1 MPYLNGSYVPF
12 DIPGVT
18 TSTPSVPL
26 AQAATTVV
34 DEQTKIAGMRADAAA
49 NPAKSQPAVKY
60 EVKRGDTVSEIAAAN
75 GMTTKELLA
84 INPQL
89 TSNPKYDGGRTIFA
103 GTKIITS
110 PAVKVAKTTTTTTT
124 PTTTTPTTTT
134 PTTTT
139 PTTTTPTTTE
149 PTTTDPTTTDPSTT
163 DANKNPARGTLL
175 KTRQQD
181 DGKNILTI
189 GIYADGN
196 GGTYE
201 ALISSVPKTQ
211 DDASDD
217 GTDSSVDNA
226 ALTSVLEQIA
236 ALTQQMADMQ
246 SAAAAEAAKPKVVG
260 VRTVRKT
267 GGVVETVQV
276 MSDGTDGKVVDTY
289 KDFGAKDSVMK
300 MFENTGLGATF
311 IKSLTDAIDKVYDEN
326 IMPTDEQILNS
337 IYSSDAYKT
346 RFAANE
352 TIKKRMAEGKG
363 MPGDRLLSPREY
375 IAAEAG
381 YREILQNANLP
392 VGFYDTQDDFT
403 QLISNAI
410 SVGELTERV
419 NIAQNALNNAD
430 ANIVNALKTYYGMT
444 TGDLTAYLLDKDK
457 AFNVINS
464 RYQYSTEEAKK
475 MYGAAEI
482 GGAASRAGMGATK
495 GFAEEIYT
503 AGKGSM
509 AEQTFQTAARQQGDY
524 RRLLGLYGETAGQED
539 LARESLG
546 LAGGAEVGIKTKKL
560 ASKER
565 AKFATR
571 SALDKTSLGRAT
583 KEDV

>member
-26 AQAATTVV
+26 AQATTTVV
-34 DEQTKIAGMRADAAA
+34 DEQTKMAAMRADAAA
-49 NPAKSQPAVKY
+49 NPAKAQPAVKY

-75 GMTTKELLA
+75 NMTTKELLA

-110 PAVKVAKTTTTTTT
+110 PAVKAPKPTPTA
-124 PTTTTPTTTT
+124 PTTTA
-134 PTTTT
+134 
-139 PTTTTPTTTE
+139 PTTTE
-149 PTTTDPTTTDPSTT
+149 PTTTEPTTTEPTT
-163 DANKNPARGTLL
+163 TEPT
-175 KTRQQD
+175 TTTVVTTTPTITEPTVT
-181 DGKNILTI
+181 NI
-189 GIYADGN
+189 
-196 GGTYE
+196 
-201 ALISSVPKTQ
+201 
-211 DDASDD
+211 
-217 GTDSSVDNA
+217 DNA
-226 ALTSVLEQIA
+226 ALNSVLDQIA

-311 IKSLTDAIDKVYDEN
+311 IKSLTDSIDKVYDEN

-403 QLISNAI
+403 TLISNSI
-410 SVGELTERV
+410 STAELTERV

-430 ANIVNALKTYYGMT
+430 SNIVNALKTYYGMS

-464 RYQYSTEEAKK
+464 RYQVTTEEAKK

-482 GGAASRAGMGATK
+482 GGAAGRAGMDATK
-495 GFAEEIYT
+495 GFAEEIYA

-509 AEQTFQTAARQQGDY
+509 AEQAFQGAARQQTDY
-524 RRLLGLYGETAGQED
+524 SRLLGLYGETAGQED
-539 LARESLG
+539 LARENLG
-546 LAGGAEVGIKTKKL
+546 LAGGAEVGIKTRKL

-571 SALDKTSLGRAT
+571 SAIDKTTLGRAT
-583 KEDV
+583 AADV

>member
-12 DIPGVT
+12 TIPGVT
-18 TSTPSVPL
+18 TDTPTPPVTVT
-26 AQAATTVV
+26 QAVTQYTV
-34 DEQTKIAGMRADAAA
+34 DEQTKAAA
-49 NPAKSQPAVKY
+49 MREAAATPFGQAGSAAKPAVKH
-60 EVKRGDTVSEIAAAN
+60 EVKRGETVSQIAAAN
-75 GMTTKELLA
+75 NMTTKELLA

-89 TSNPKYDGGRTIFA
+89 TSNPKYNGGSTIFA
-103 GTKIITS
+103 GTKIILE
-110 PAVKVAKTTTTTTT
+110 PAVKATKAPATSKTDSAASVDT
-124 PTTTTPTTTT
+124 PGADKPI
-134 PTTTT
+134 
-139 PTTTTPTTTE
+139 E
-149 PTTTDPTTTDPSTT
+149 
-163 DANKNPARGTLL
+163 G
-175 KTRQQD
+175 
-181 DGKNILTI
+181 DGKITGDQGTMTEGQGDLDTSGLDTGGDTGGNTGGGDTGGGDTGSGNTNI
-189 GIYADGN
+189 
-196 GGTYE
+196 
-201 ALISSVPKTQ
+201 
-211 DDASDD
+211 
-217 GTDSSVDNA
+217 DNA
-226 ALTSVLEQIA
+226 ALNSVLDQVTK
-236 ALTQQMADMQ
+236 LTQQLADLQ
-246 SAAAAEAAKPKVVG
+246 AAQAAEAAKPKVVG

-311 IKSLTDAIDKVYDEN
+311 IKSLTDAIDKVYEEN

-403 QLISNAI
+403 KLIENSI

-430 ANIVNALKTYYGMT
+430 KNIVDALKNYYGMS

-457 AFNVINS
+457 AFNAINS
-464 RYQYSTEEAKK
+464 RYQYTTEEAKK

-482 GGAASRAGMGATK
+482 GGAAGRAGMGASK
-495 GFAEEIYT
+495 GFAEEIYA
-503 AGKGSM
+503 AGKGAQ
-509 AEQTFQTAARQQGDY
+509 AEEAFQGAARQQADY
-524 RRLLGLYGETAGQED
+524 QRLLGLYGEKAGQED
-539 LARESLG
+539 LARQSLA
-546 LAGGAEVGIKTKKL
+546 LAGGTDVALKTKKL

-565 AKFATR
+565 AKFSTR
-571 SALDKTSLGRAT
+571 SAIDKSSLGRAT
-583 KEDV
+583 AEDV

>member
-12 DIPGVT
+12 EIPGIT
-18 TSTPSVPL
+18 TSTPSPKVDL
-26 AQAATTVV
+26 NTAVTNFTV
-34 DEQTKIAGMRADAAA
+34 DEQTKAAGARASQAAFAAA
-49 NPAKSQPAVKY
+49 NKAAPKPAVTY
-60 EVKRGDTVSEIAAAN
+60 RVKPGDTVSEIAAAN
-75 GMTTKELLA
+75 GMTTKELLK

-89 TSNPKYDGGRTIFA
+89 TSNPKYDGGNTIFSN
-103 GTKIITS
+103 TKILIE
-110 PAVKVAKTTTTTTT
+110 PAVKGTKPTTTTPATTT
-124 PTTTTPTTTT
+124 PATTTPTTTTPTTTEPTTTEPTTTEPTTTTPTTTT

-149 PTTTDPTTTDPSTT
+149 PV
-163 DANKNPARGTLL
+163 N
-175 KTRQQD
+175 
-181 DGKNILTI
+181 
-189 GIYADGN
+189 
-196 GGTYE
+196 
-201 ALISSVPKTQ
+201 
-211 DDASDD
+211 
-217 GTDSSVDNA
+217 VDNA
-226 ALTSVLEQIA
+226 ALNSVLDQITK
-236 ALTQQMADMQ
+236 LTQQIADLQ
-246 SAAAAEAAKPKVVG
+246 SAAATEAAKPKVVG

-276 MSDGTDGKVVDTY
+276 MSDGTDGKVVDSY

-311 IKSLTDAIDKVYDEN
+311 MKSLTDAIDKVYEEN

-363 MPGDRLLSPREY
+363 LPGDRLLTPREY

-381 YREILQNANLP
+381 YKEILQNANLP

-403 QLISNAI
+403 KLIENSI
-410 SVGELTERV
+410 STAELTDRV

-430 ANIVNALKTYYGMT
+430 SNIVNALKSYYGMS

-464 RYQYSTEEAKK
+464 RYQYTTEEAKK

-482 GGAASRAGMGATK
+482 GGAAGRAGMGASK

-509 AEQTFQTAARQQGDY
+509 AEEAFQGAARQQADY
-524 RRLLGLYGETAGQED
+524 KRLLGLYGETAGEED
-539 LARESLG
+539 LARQSLA
-546 LAGGAEVGIKTKKL
+546 LAGGTDVALKTKKL

-571 SALDKTSLGRAT
+571 SAIDKTTLGRAT
-583 KEDV
+583 AADV

>member
-12 DIPGVT
+12 EIPGVT
-18 TSTPSVPL
+18 TSTPSPAVTV

-34 DEQTKIAGMRADAAA
+34 DEQTKIAQMRADAAA
-49 NPAKSQPAVKY
+49 NPTKAQPAVKY
-60 EVKRGDTVSEIAAAN
+60 EVKRGDTVSAIAAAN
-75 GMTTKELLA
+75 NMTTKELLA

-110 PAVKVAKTTTTTTT
+110 PAVKAPKTTTPATTTPTTTT
-124 PTTTTPTTTT
+124 PTTTTPTTTEPTTTEPTTTTPTTTT

-149 PTTTDPTTTDPSTT
+149 PAVT
-163 DANKNPARGTLL
+163 
-175 KTRQQD
+175 
-181 DGKNILTI
+181 NI
-189 GIYADGN
+189 
-196 GGTYE
+196 
-201 ALISSVPKTQ
+201 
-211 DDASDD
+211 
-217 GTDSSVDNA
+217 DNA
-226 ALTSVLEQIA
+226 ALNAVLDQIA

-289 KDFGAKDSVMK
+289 KDFGAKDAVMK
-300 MFENTGLGATF
+300 MFENTGLGADF
-311 IKSLTDAIDKVYDEN
+311 IKSLTDSIDKVYDEN

-381 YREILQNANLP
+381 YREILQNAGLP

-403 QLISNAI
+403 KLIGNAI

-464 RYQYSTEEAKK
+464 RYQYTTEEAKK

-482 GGAASRAGMGATK
+482 GGAASRAGMGASK
-495 GFAEEIYT
+495 AFAEEIFT
-503 AGKGSM
+503 AGKGAM
-509 AEQTFQTAARQQGDY
+509 AEQTFQTAARQQADY
-524 RRLLGLYGETAGQED
+524 SRLLGLYGETAGQED

-546 LAGGAEVGIKTKKL
+546 LAGGAEVGIKTRKL

-571 SALDKTSLGRAT
+571 SAIDKTSLGRAT
-583 KEDV
+583 ADDV

>member
-34 DEQTKIAGMRADAAA
+34 DEQTKMAAMRADAAA
-49 NPAKSQPAVKY
+49 NPAKAQPAVKHT
-60 EVKRGDTVSEIAAAN
+60 VKRGDTVSEIAAAN
-75 GMTTKELLA
+75 NMTTKELLA

-110 PAVKVAKTTTTTTT
+110 PAVPAPK
-124 PTTTTPTTTT
+124 PTTTAPTTTA
-134 PTTTT
+134 PTTTA
-139 PTTTTPTTTE
+139 PTTTE
-149 PTTTDPTTTDPSTT
+149 PTTTEPTTTEPTT
-163 DANKNPARGTLL
+163 TEPTTTTVVTATPTI
-175 KTRQQD
+175 TEPTVT
-181 DGKNILTI
+181 NI
-189 GIYADGN
+189 
-196 GGTYE
+196 
-201 ALISSVPKTQ
+201 
-211 DDASDD
+211 
-217 GTDSSVDNA
+217 DNA
-226 ALTSVLEQIA
+226 ALNSVLDQIA

-267 GGVVETVQV
+267 GGVVQTVQV

-311 IKSLTDAIDKVYDEN
+311 IKSLTDSIDKVYDEN

-381 YREILQNANLP
+381 YREILQNAGLP

-403 QLISNAI
+403 KLIGNAI
-410 SVGELTERV
+410 SIGELTERV

-430 ANIVNALKTYYGMT
+430 ANIVNALKEYYGMT

-464 RYQYSTEEAKK
+464 RYQYTTEEAKK

-482 GGAASRAGMGATK
+482 GGAAGRAGMGATK
-495 GFAEEIYT
+495 GFAEEIYA

-509 AEQTFQTAARQQGDY
+509 AEQTFQTAARQQSDY
-524 RRLLGLYGETAGQED
+524 SRLLGLYGETAGQED

-546 LAGGAEVGIKTKKL
+546 LAGGAEVGIKTRKL

-571 SALDKTSLGRAT
+571 SAIDKTTLGRAT
-583 KEDV
+583 AADV

>member
-12 DIPGVT
+12 EIPGVT

-26 AQAATTVV
+26 AQAVQTFTV
-34 DEQTKIAGMRADAAA
+34 DEQTKAAA
-49 NPAKSQPAVKY
+49 MREAAAVAAATPTAAKPAVTY
-60 EVKRGDTVSEIAAAN
+60 RVKPGDTVSEIAAAN
-75 GMTTKELLA
+75 GMTTKELLK

-89 TSNPKYDGGRTIFA
+89 TSNPKYNGGSTIFSN
-103 GTKIITS
+103 TKIILE
-110 PAVKVAKTTTTTTT
+110 PAVK
-124 PTTTTPTTTT
+124 
-134 PTTTT
+134 
-139 PTTTTPTTTE
+139 
-149 PTTTDPTTTDPSTT
+149 
-163 DANKNPARGTLL
+163 
-175 KTRQQD
+175 
-181 DGKNILTI
+181 
-189 GIYADGN
+189 
-196 GGTYE
+196 
-201 ALISSVPKTQ
+201 
-211 DDASDD
+211 ASKATAPVK
-217 GTDSSVDNA
+217 TDSSATADKPVEDKPVEDKPVDDKPVDDKPVDDKPVDDKPVDDKPVDDKPIDTSIDNA
-226 ALTSVLEQIA
+226 ALNSVLDQIS
-236 ALTQQMADMQ
+236 ALTKQMADMQ
-246 SAAAAEAAKPKVVG
+246 AAAAAEAAKPKVVG

-276 MSDGTDGKVVDTY
+276 MSDGTDGKVIDTY

-300 MFENTGLGATF
+300 MFENTGLGTDF

-337 IYSSDAYKT
+337 IYSSDAYKA

-403 QLISNAI
+403 KLIANAI

-482 GGAASRAGMGATK
+482 GGAAGRAGMSATR
-495 GFAEEIYT
+495 GFAEEIFT

-509 AEQTFQTAARQQGDY
+509 AEQTFQTAARQQADY
-524 RRLLGLYGETAGQED
+524 KRLLGLSGETAGQED

-546 LAGGAEVGIKTKKL
+546 LAGGAEVGIKTRKL

-571 SALDKTSLGRAT
+571 SAIDKTSLGRAT
-583 KEDV
+583 AADV

>member
-12 DIPGVT
+12 EIPGVT

-26 AQAATTVV
+26 AQAATTFT
-34 DEQTKIAGMRADAAA
+34 DEQQKFRNAQANAASAAAA
-49 NPAKSQPAVKY
+49 NSTKAQPAVKY

-75 GMTTKELLA
+75 NMTTKELLA

-110 PAVKVAKTTTTTTT
+110 PAVKAPKPAAAAT
-124 PTTTTPTTTT
+124 PTPTPSDKPVDEKPVDEK
-134 PTTTT
+134 PTDEK
-139 PTTTTPTTTE
+139 PVDDKPVDDKPVDDKPVDDKPVNE
-149 PTTTDPTTTDPSTT
+149 PTVT
-163 DANKNPARGTLL
+163 
-175 KTRQQD
+175 
-181 DGKNILTI
+181 NI
-189 GIYADGN
+189 
-196 GGTYE
+196 
-201 ALISSVPKTQ
+201 
-211 DDASDD
+211 
-217 GTDSSVDNA
+217 DNA
-226 ALTSVLEQIA
+226 ALNSVLDQIA
-236 ALTQQMADMQ
+236 ALTRQMADMQ

-276 MSDGTDGKVVDTY
+276 MSDGTDGKVIDTY

-403 QLISNAI
+403 KLIENSI
-410 SVGELTERV
+410 SSAELTERV

-430 ANIVNALKTYYGMT
+430 ANIVNALKEYYGMT

-464 RYQYSTEEAKK
+464 RYQYTTEEAKK

-482 GGAASRAGMGATK
+482 GGAAGRAGMGATK
-495 GFAEEIYT
+495 GFAEEIFT
-503 AGKGSM
+503 AGKGAM
-509 AEQTFQTAARQQGDY
+509 AEQAFQSAARQQTDY
-524 RRLLGLYGETAGQED
+524 SRLLGLYGETAGQED
-539 LARESLG
+539 LARENLG
-546 LAGGAEVGIKTKKL
+546 LAGGAEVGIKTRKL

-571 SALDKTSLGRAT
+571 SAIDKTSLGRAT
-583 KEDV
+583 ADDV

>member
-34 DEQTKIAGMRADAAA
+34 DEQTKIAAMRADAAA
-49 NPAKSQPAVKY
+49 NPAKAQPAVKY

-75 GMTTKELLA
+75 NMTTKELLA

-110 PAVKVAKTTTTTTT
+110 PAVKAPKTTTTAPTTT
-124 PTTTTPTTTT
+124 APTTTTPTTTTPTTTEPTTTEPTTTTPTTTT

-149 PTTTDPTTTDPSTT
+149 PAPT
-163 DANKNPARGTLL
+163 
-175 KTRQQD
+175 
-181 DGKNILTI
+181 NI
-189 GIYADGN
+189 
-196 GGTYE
+196 
-201 ALISSVPKTQ
+201 
-211 DDASDD
+211 
-217 GTDSSVDNA
+217 DNA
-226 ALTSVLEQIA
+226 ALNSVLDQIA

-311 IKSLTDAIDKVYDEN
+311 IKSLTDSIDKVYDEN

-464 RYQYSTEEAKK
+464 RYQYTTEEAKK

-482 GGAASRAGMGATK
+482 GGAAGRAGMGATK

-509 AEQTFQTAARQQGDY
+509 AEEAFQTAARQQGDY

-546 LAGGAEVGIKTKKL
+546 LAGGAEVGIKTRKL

>member
-1 MPYLNGSYVPF
+1 MAAYDDWMSSA
-12 DIPGVT
+12 IPL
-18 TSTPSVPL
+18 S
-26 AQAATTVV
+26 QAVNQYTV
-34 DEQTKIAGMRADAAA
+34 DEQTKAAA
-49 NPAKSQPAVKY
+49 MRQASATVSTASQPAVKY
-60 EVKRGDTVSEIAAAN
+60 TVKPGDTVSAIAAKN
-75 GMTTKELLA
+75 NMTTKELLA

-89 TSNPKYDGGRTIFA
+89 TSNPKYQGGSMIWS

-110 PAVKVAKTTTTTTT
+110 PAVKGTTPATTAPATTT
-124 PTTTTPTTTT
+124 PATTAPTTTA
-134 PTTTT
+134 PTTTA
-139 PTTTTPTTTE
+139 PTTTAPTTTAPTTTE
-149 PTTTDPTTTDPSTT
+149 PTTTEPTTTNPTT
-163 DANKNPARGTLL
+163 TNPTTTNPVEPAPT
-175 KTRQQD
+175 TS
-181 DGKNILTI
+181 I
-189 GIYADGN
+189 
-196 GGTYE
+196 
-201 ALISSVPKTQ
+201 
-211 DDASDD
+211 
-217 GTDSSVDNA
+217 DNA
-226 ALTSVLEQIA
+226 ALNSVIDQIS
-236 ALTQQMADMQ
+236 ALTQQIIDLQ

-276 MSDGTDGKVVDTY
+276 MSDGSDGKVIDTY

-300 MFENTGLGATF
+300 MFENTGLGADF
-311 IKSLTDAIDKVYDEN
+311 IKSLTDSIDKVYEEN

-363 MPGDRLLSPREY
+363 MPGDRLLTPREY

-403 QLISNAI
+403 KLIENSI
-410 SVGELTERV
+410 STAELTERV

-430 ANIVNALKTYYGMT
+430 KNIVDALKTYYGMS

-464 RYQYSTEEAKK
+464 RYQVSTEDAKK

-482 GGAASRAGMGATK
+482 GGAAGRAGMGASRA
-495 GFAEEIYT
+495 FAEEIFT
-503 AGKGSM
+503 AGKGAM
-509 AEQTFQTAARQQGDY
+509 AEEAFQGAARQQADY
-524 RRLLGLYGETAGQED
+524 KRLLGLYGETAGEED
-539 LARESLG
+539 LARQSLA
-546 LAGGAEVGIKTKKL
+546 LAGGTDVALKTKKL

-571 SALDKTSLGRAT
+571 SAIDKTTLGRAT
-583 KEDV
+583 AADV

>member
-34 DEQTKIAGMRADAAA
+34 DEQTKIAGMKADAAA
-49 NPAKSQPAVKY
+49 NPAKAQPAVTY
-60 EVKRGDTVSEIAAAN
+60 RVKPGDTVSEIAAAN

-89 TSNPKYDGGRTIFA
+89 TSNPKYDGGRTIFSN
-103 GTKIITS
+103 TKIILE
-110 PAVKVAKTTTTTTT
+110 PAVKAAKPAATA
-124 PTTTTPTTTT
+124 PTTTAPTTTA
-134 PTTTT
+134 PTTTA
-139 PTTTTPTTTE
+139 PTTTE
-149 PTTTDPTTTDPSTT
+149 PTTTEPTTTEPTT
-163 DANKNPARGTLL
+163 TEPT
-175 KTRQQD
+175 TTTVVTTTPTTTVTTTT
-181 DGKNILTI
+181 NI
-189 GIYADGN
+189 
-196 GGTYE
+196 
-201 ALISSVPKTQ
+201 
-211 DDASDD
+211 
-217 GTDSSVDNA
+217 DNA
-226 ALTSVLEQIA
+226 ALNSVLDQIA

-403 QLISNAI
+403 QLIGNAI

-430 ANIVNALKTYYGMT
+430 ANIINALKTYYGMT

-509 AEQTFQTAARQQGDY
+509 AEEAFQTAARQQADY
-524 RRLLGLYGETAGQED
+524 SRLLGLSGETAGQED

-546 LAGGAEVGIKTKKL
+546 LAGGAEVGIKTRKL

>member
-12 DIPGVT
+12 EIPGVT
-18 TSTPSVPL
+18 TSTPSPAVTV

-34 DEQTKIAGMRADAAA
+34 DEQTKIAAMRADAAA
-49 NPAKSQPAVKY
+49 NAAKAQPAVKY
-60 EVKRGDTVSEIAAAN
+60 TAKPGDTVSEIAAAN

-89 TSNPKYDGGRTIFA
+89 TSNPKYNGGNTIFS

-110 PAVKVAKTTTTTTT
+110 PAVKAPKPETFKPAEPTYTDTAPIPGDGKSTGDQGTATVGQGEGATAEDATT
-124 PTTTTPTTTT
+124 PTDT
-134 PTTTT
+134 
-139 PTTTTPTTTE
+139 
-149 PTTTDPTTTDPSTT
+149 
-163 DANKNPARGTLL
+163 GTG
-175 KTRQQD
+175 T
-181 DGKNILTI
+181 
-189 GIYADGN
+189 
-196 GGTYE
+196 GGTG
-201 ALISSVPKTQ
+201 TGGTGTG
-211 DDASDD
+211 AST
-217 GTDSSVDNA
+217 GVDNA
-226 ALTSVLEQIA
+226 AMNAVLEQIS

-289 KDFGAKDSVMK
+289 KDFGAKDAVMK

-311 IKSLTDAIDKVYDEN
+311 IKTLTDSIDKVYNEN
-326 IMPTDEQILNS
+326 VMPTDEQILNS
-337 IYSSDAYKT
+337 IYSSEAYKS

-403 QLISNAI
+403 KLIENSI
-410 SVGELTERV
+410 STAELTERV

-430 ANIVNALKTYYGMT
+430 SNIVNALKTYYGMT

-457 AFNVINS
+457 AFNVLNS
-464 RYQYSTEEAKK
+464 RYQYTTEEAKK

-495 GFAEEIYT
+495 GFAEEIFA

-509 AEQTFQTAARQQGDY
+509 AEQTFQTAARQQADY
-524 RRLLGLYGETAGQED
+524 SRLLGLYGETANQED

-546 LAGGAEVGIKTKKL
+546 LAGGAEVGIKTRKL

-571 SALDKTSLGRAT
+571 SAIDKTSLTRAT
-583 KEDV
+583 ADDV

>member
-1 MPYLNGSYVPF
+1 MAAYDDWMS
-12 DIPGVT
+12 
-18 TSTPSVPL
+18 SVPL
-26 AQAATTVV
+26 NQAVSQYTV
-34 DEQTKIAGMRADAAA
+34 DEQTKAAA
-49 NPAKSQPAVKY
+49 MREAAATSASTQAKPAVTY
-60 EVKRGDTVSEIAAAN
+60 RVKPGDTVSQIAAAN
-75 GMTTKELLA
+75 GMTTKELLK

-89 TSNPKYDGGRTIFA
+89 TSNPKYNGGSTIFSN
-103 GTKIITS
+103 TKIIIE
-110 PAVKVAKTTTTTTT
+110 PAVKAAKPSTASRTDSAATG
-124 PTTTTPTTTT
+124 PTTTAPTTTT

-149 PTTTDPTTTDPSTT
+149 PTTTEPTTTTPTT
-163 DANKNPARGTLL
+163 TTPT
-175 KTRQQD
+175 TTEPTTTEPTVT
-181 DGKNILTI
+181 NI
-189 GIYADGN
+189 
-196 GGTYE
+196 
-201 ALISSVPKTQ
+201 
-211 DDASDD
+211 
-217 GTDSSVDNA
+217 DNA
-226 ALTSVLEQIA
+226 ALNSVLDQIA

-276 MSDGTDGKVVDTY
+276 MSDGSDGKVIDTY

-300 MFENTGLGATF
+300 MFENTGLGADF
-311 IKSLTDAIDKVYDEN
+311 IKSLTDSIDKVYEEN

-403 QLISNAI
+403 KLIENSI
-410 SVGELTERV
+410 SIGELTERV

-430 ANIVNALKTYYGMT
+430 KNIVDALKTYYGMS

-464 RYQYSTEEAKK
+464 RYQVSTESAKK

-482 GGAASRAGMGATK
+482 GGAAGRAGMGATK
-495 GFAEEIYT
+495 EFAEEIYT

-509 AEQTFQTAARQQGDY
+509 AEQAFQGAARQQADY
-524 RRLLGLYGETAGQED
+524 TRLLGLYGEKAGDED
-539 LARESLG
+539 LARENLG

-571 SALDKTSLGRAT
+571 SAIDRNSLVRT
-583 KEDV
+583 REDV

>member
-34 DEQTKIAGMRADAAA
+34 DEQTKMAAMRADAAA
-49 NPAKSQPAVKY
+49 NPAKAQPAVKHT
-60 EVKRGDTVSEIAAAN
+60 VKRGDTVSEIAAAN
-75 GMTTKELLA
+75 NMTTKELLA

-110 PAVKVAKTTTTTTT
+110 PAVPAPK
-124 PTTTTPTTTT
+124 PTTTAPTTTA
-134 PTTTT
+134 PTTTA
-139 PTTTTPTTTE
+139 PATTEPTTTE
-149 PTTTDPTTTDPSTT
+149 PTTTEPTTTEPTT
-163 DANKNPARGTLL
+163 TTVVTATPTI
-175 KTRQQD
+175 TEPTVT
-181 DGKNILTI
+181 NI
-189 GIYADGN
+189 
-196 GGTYE
+196 
-201 ALISSVPKTQ
+201 
-211 DDASDD
+211 
-217 GTDSSVDNA
+217 DNA
-226 ALTSVLEQIA
+226 ALNSVLDQIA

-300 MFENTGLGATF
+300 MFENTGLGADF
-311 IKSLTDAIDKVYDEN
+311 IKSLTDSIDKVYDEN

-375 IAAEAG
+375 IVAEAG
-381 YREILQNANLP
+381 YREILQNAGLP
-392 VGFYDTQDDFT
+392 AGFYDTQDDFT
-403 QLISNAI
+403 KLISNSI
-410 SVGELTERV
+410 SNAELVERV

-430 ANIVNALKTYYGMT
+430 ANIVNALKEYYGMT

-464 RYQYSTEEAKK
+464 RYQYTTEEAKK

-482 GGAASRAGMGATK
+482 GGAASRAGMDATK
-495 GFAEEIYT
+495 GFAEEIYA

-509 AEQTFQTAARQQGDY
+509 AEQTFQTAARQQSDY
-524 RRLLGLYGETAGQED
+524 SRLLGLYGETAGQED

-546 LAGGAEVGIKTKKL
+546 LAGGAEVGIKTRKL

-571 SALDKTSLGRAT
+571 SAIDKTSLGRAT
-583 KEDV
+583 ADDV

>member
-26 AQAATTVV
+26 AQATTTFT
-34 DEQTKIAGMRADAAA
+34 DEQQRFRNAQANAASAAAA
-49 NPAKSQPAVKY
+49 NSTKAQPAVTY
-60 EVKRGDTVSEIAAAN
+60 RVKPGDTVSEIAAAN

-89 TSNPKYDGGRTIFA
+89 TSNPKYDGGRTIFSN
-103 GTKIITS
+103 TKIILE
-110 PAVKVAKTTTTTTT
+110 PAVKAPKTATTPTTTAPATTTPTTTTPTTTTPTTTEPTTTEPTTTT

-149 PTTTDPTTTDPSTT
+149 PTTTEPTVT
-163 DANKNPARGTLL
+163 
-175 KTRQQD
+175 
-181 DGKNILTI
+181 NI
-189 GIYADGN
+189 
-196 GGTYE
+196 
-201 ALISSVPKTQ
+201 
-211 DDASDD
+211 
-217 GTDSSVDNA
+217 DNA
-226 ALTSVLEQIA
+226 AMNAVLEQIA

-276 MSDGTDGKVVDTY
+276 MSDGTDGKVIDTY

-300 MFENTGLGATF
+300 MFENTGLGAAF
-311 IKSLTDAIDKVYDEN
+311 IKSLTDSIDKVYDEN

-381 YREILQNANLP
+381 YREILQNAGLP

-403 QLISNAI
+403 KLISNSI
-410 SVGELTERV
+410 STAELTERV

-430 ANIVNALKTYYGMT
+430 ANIVNALKEYYGMT

-464 RYQYSTEEAKK
+464 RYQYTTEEAKK

-495 GFAEEIYT
+495 GFAEEIFT
-503 AGKGSM
+503 AGKGAM
-509 AEQTFQTAARQQGDY
+509 AEQTFQTAARQQADY
-524 RRLLGLYGETAGQED
+524 SRLLGLYGDSAGQED

-546 LAGGAEVGIKTKKL
+546 LAGGAEVGIKTRKL

-571 SALDKTSLGRAT
+571 SAIDKTSLGRAT
-583 KEDV
+583 ADDV

>member
-1 MPYLNGSYVPF
+1 MAAY
-12 DIPGVT
+12 DDWMD
-18 TSTPSVPL
+18 SVPL
-26 AQAATTVV
+26 RQAVSQYTV
-34 DEQTKIAGMRADAAA
+34 DEQTKAAA
-49 NPAKSQPAVKY
+49 MREAAATTTPATQAKPAVTY
-60 EVKRGDTVSEIAAAN
+60 RVKSGDTVSEIAAAN

-89 TSNPKYDGGRTIFA
+89 TSNPKYNGGSTIFSN
-103 GTKIITS
+103 TKIILE
-110 PAVKVAKTTTTTTT
+110 PAVKAAKTTTPATTT
-124 PTTTTPTTTT
+124 PATTTPATTT

-149 PTTTDPTTTDPSTT
+149 PTTTEPTTTTPTT
-163 DANKNPARGTLL
+163 TTPT
-175 KTRQQD
+175 TTTPTTTQPT
-181 DGKNILTI
+181 NI
-189 GIYADGN
+189 
-196 GGTYE
+196 
-201 ALISSVPKTQ
+201 
-211 DDASDD
+211 
-217 GTDSSVDNA
+217 DNA
-226 ALTSVLEQIA
+226 ALNSVLDQIA

-246 SAAAAEAAKPKVVG
+246 TAAAAEAAKPKVVG

-276 MSDGTDGKVVDTY
+276 MSDGTDGSVVDTY

-300 MFENTGLGATF
+300 MFENTGLGADF
-311 IKSLTDAIDKVYDEN
+311 IKTLTDSIDKVYEEN

-392 VGFYDTQDDFT
+392 AGFYDTQDDFT
-403 QLISNAI
+403 RLIENSI
-410 SVGELTERV
+410 STAELTERV

-430 ANIVNALKTYYGMT
+430 ANIVNALKTYYGMS

-457 AFNVINS
+457 AFSVINS
-464 RYQYSTEEAKK
+464 RYQYTKTTEEAKK

-509 AEQTFQTAARQQGDY
+509 AEQAFQGAARQQSDY
-524 RRLLGLYGETAGQED
+524 SRLLGLYGETAGQED
-539 LARESLG
+539 LARENLG

-571 SALDKTSLGRAT
+571 SAIDKTSLGRAT
-583 KEDV
+583 AADV

>member
-34 DEQTKIAGMRADAAA
+34 DEQTKIAAMRADAAA
-49 NPAKSQPAVKY
+49 NPAKAQPAVKY

-75 GMTTKELLA
+75 NMTTKELLA

-110 PAVKVAKTTTTTTT
+110 PAVKAPKPAATA
-124 PTTTTPTTTT
+124 PTTTAPTTTA
-134 PTTTT
+134 PTTTA
-139 PTTTTPTTTE
+139 PTTTE
-149 PTTTDPTTTDPSTT
+149 PTTTEPTTTEPTT
-163 DANKNPARGTLL
+163 TEPT
-175 KTRQQD
+175 TTTVVTTTPTTTVTTTT
-181 DGKNILTI
+181 NI
-189 GIYADGN
+189 
-196 GGTYE
+196 
-201 ALISSVPKTQ
+201 
-211 DDASDD
+211 
-217 GTDSSVDNA
+217 DNA
-226 ALTSVLEQIA
+226 ALNSVLDQIA

-464 RYQYSTEEAKK
+464 RYQYTTEEAKK

-482 GGAASRAGMGATK
+482 GGAAGRAGMGATK
-495 GFAEEIYT
+495 GFAEEIYA

-509 AEQTFQTAARQQGDY
+509 AEEAFQTAARQQADY
-524 RRLLGLYGETAGQED
+524 SRLLGLSGEKAGQED

-546 LAGGAEVGIKTKKL
+546 LAGGAEVGIKTRKL

>member
-26 AQAATTVV
+26 AQAATTFVK
-34 DEQTKIAGMRADAAA
+34 DEQSKIAGAKADAAA
-49 NPAKSQPAVKY
+49 NPAKAQPAVKHT
-60 EVKRGDTVSEIAAAN
+60 VKRGDTVSEIAAAN
-75 GMTTKELLA
+75 NMTTKELLA

-110 PAVKVAKTTTTTTT
+110 PAVKAPQVK
-124 PTTTTPTTTT
+124 
-134 PTTTT
+134 
-139 PTTTTPTTTE
+139 
-149 PTTTDPTTTDPSTT
+149 
-163 DANKNPARGTLL
+163 
-175 KTRQQD
+175 
-181 DGKNILTI
+181 
-189 GIYADGN
+189 
-196 GGTYE
+196 
-201 ALISSVPKTQ
+201 
-211 DDASDD
+211 
-217 GTDSSVDNA
+217 TDSSASADKPVDEKPVDEKPTDEKPVDEKPVDEKPVDEKPVDEKPVDGNPLVTNIDNA
-226 ALTSVLEQIA
+226 ALNSVLDQIA

-267 GGVVETVQV
+267 GGVVQTVQV

-300 MFENTGLGATF
+300 MFENTGLGADF
-311 IKSLTDAIDKVYDEN
+311 IKSLTDSIDKVYDEN

-363 MPGDRLLSPREY
+363 MPGDRLLSPRDY

-381 YREILQNANLP
+381 YREILQNAGLP

-403 QLISNAI
+403 KLIGNAI
-410 SVGELTERV
+410 SIGELTERV

-430 ANIVNALKTYYGMT
+430 ANIVNALKEYYGMT

-464 RYQYSTEEAKK
+464 RYQYTTEEAKK

-482 GGAASRAGMGATK
+482 GGAAGRAGMGATK
-495 GFAEEIYT
+495 GFAEEIYA

-509 AEQTFQTAARQQGDY
+509 AEQTFQTAARQQSDY
-524 RRLLGLYGETAGQED
+524 SRLLGLYGETAGQED

-546 LAGGAEVGIKTKKL
+546 LAGGAEVGIKTRKL

-571 SALDKTSLGRAT
+571 SAIDKTTLGRAT
-583 KEDV
+583 AADV

>member
-1 MPYLNGSYVPF
+1 MAAYDDWMSS
-12 DIPGVT
+12 IPLG
-18 TSTPSVPL
+18 
-26 AQAATTVV
+26 QAINQYTV
-34 DEQTKIAGMRADAAA
+34 DEQTKAAGMRAAAA
-49 NPAKSQPAVKY
+49 AAAATATQAKPAVTY
-60 EVKRGDTVSEIAAAN
+60 RVKPGDTVSQIAAAN
-75 GMTTKELLA
+75 GMTTKELLK

-89 TSNPKYDGGRTIFA
+89 TSNPKYDGGRTIFSN
-103 GTKIITS
+103 TKITLS
-110 PAVKVAKTTTTTTT
+110 PAVKATKPATAPATTT
-124 PTTTTPTTTT
+124 PATTTPATTT

-149 PTTTDPTTTDPSTT
+149 PTTTTPTTTTPTT
-163 DANKNPARGTLL
+163 TEPT
-175 KTRQQD
+175 TTEPTTTEPTVT
-181 DGKNILTI
+181 NI
-189 GIYADGN
+189 
-196 GGTYE
+196 
-201 ALISSVPKTQ
+201 
-211 DDASDD
+211 
-217 GTDSSVDNA
+217 DNA
-226 ALTSVLEQIA
+226 ALNSVLDQIA

-246 SAAAAEAAKPKVVG
+246 AAAAAEAAKPKVVG

-276 MSDGTDGKVVDTY
+276 MSDGSDGKVIDTY

-300 MFENTGLGATF
+300 MFENTGLGADF
-311 IKSLTDAIDKVYDEN
+311 IKSLTDSIDKIYDEN

-403 QLISNAI
+403 KLISNSI
-410 SVGELTERV
+410 STAELTERV

-430 ANIVNALKTYYGMT
+430 ANIVKALKDYYGMT

-464 RYQYSTEEAKK
+464 RYQVSTEAAKK

-482 GGAASRAGMGATK
+482 GGAAGRAGMGATQA
-495 GFAEEIYT
+495 FAEEIYT

-509 AEQTFQTAARQQGDY
+509 AEQAFQSAARQQADY
-524 RRLLGLYGETAGQED
+524 TRLLGLSGETAGQED
-539 LARESLG
+539 LARENLG
-546 LAGGAEVGIKTKKL
+546 LAGGAEIGIKTKKL

-571 SALDKTSLGRAT
+571 SAIDKNSLGRT
-583 KEDV
+583 REDV

>member
-12 DIPGVT
+12 EIPGVT

-26 AQAATTVV
+26 AQAATTFV
-34 DEQTKIAGMRADAAA
+34 DEQTKIAAMRTDAAA
-49 NPAKSQPAVKY
+49 NTPAPTAAKPAVTY
-60 EVKRGDTVSEIAAAN
+60 RAQPGDTVSEIAAAN
-75 GMTTKELLA
+75 GMTTKQLLK

-89 TSNPKYDGGRTIFA
+89 TSDPKYNGGSTIFSN
-103 GTKIITS
+103 TKIILE
-110 PAVKVAKTTTTTTT
+110 PAVKATKPAATTPAAPTTPTTTT

-139 PTTTTPTTTE
+139 PTTTTPTTTT
-149 PTTTDPTTTDPSTT
+149 PTTTQPT
-163 DANKNPARGTLL
+163 
-175 KTRQQD
+175 
-181 DGKNILTI
+181 NI
-189 GIYADGN
+189 
-196 GGTYE
+196 
-201 ALISSVPKTQ
+201 
-211 DDASDD
+211 
-217 GTDSSVDNA
+217 DNA
-226 ALTSVLEQIA
+226 AMNAVLAQIT

-246 SAAAAEAAKPKVVG
+246 SAAAVEAAKPKVVG

-276 MSDGTDGKVVDTY
+276 MSDGTDGSVIDSY

-300 MFENTGLGATF
+300 MFENTGLGADF
-311 IKSLTDAIDKVYDEN
+311 IKSLTDSIDKVYDEN

-363 MPGDRLLSPREY
+363 LPGDRLLSPREY

-381 YREILQNANLP
+381 YKEILQSAGLP

-403 QLISNAI
+403 NLISNSI
-410 SVGELTERV
+410 STAELTERV

-430 ANIVNALKTYYGMT
+430 ANIVNALKQYYGMT

-464 RYQYSTEEAKK
+464 RYQYTTEEAKK
-475 MYGAAEI
+475 IYGASEI
-482 GGAASRAGMGATK
+482 GGAAGRAGMGASK
-495 GFAEEIYT
+495 EFAEEIY
-503 AGKGSM
+503 ASGKGAM
-509 AEQTFQTAARQQGDY
+509 AEQTFQTAARQQTDY
-524 RRLLGLYGETAGQED
+524 NRLLGLYGETAGQED

-546 LAGGAEVGIKTKKL
+546 LAGGAEVGIKTRKL

-571 SALDKTSLGRAT
+571 SAIDKTSLSRAT
-583 KEDV
+583 TDDV

>member
-1 MPYLNGSYVPF
+1 MAAYDDWMS
-12 DIPGVT
+12 DT
-18 TSTPSVPL
+18 VPL
-26 AQAATTVV
+26 KQAVSQYTV
-34 DEQTKIAGMRADAAA
+34 DEQTKAAA
-49 NPAKSQPAVKY
+49 MREAAATTTPATQAKPAVTY
-60 EVKRGDTVSEIAAAN
+60 RVKPGDTVSEIAAAN
-75 GMTTKELLA
+75 GMTTKELLK

-89 TSNPKYDGGRTIFA
+89 TSNPKYNGGSTIFSN
-103 GTKIITS
+103 TKIILE
-110 PAVKVAKTTTTTTT
+110 PAVKASKPAASTAATTT
-124 PTTTTPTTTT
+124 PATTTPATTT
-134 PTTTT
+134 PATTE
-139 PTTTTPTTTE
+139 PTTTE
-149 PTTTDPTTTDPSTT
+149 PTTTNPTTTNPTT
-163 DANKNPARGTLL
+163 TNPTTTNPTTTEPTTTEPAGT
-175 KTRQQD
+175 
-181 DGKNILTI
+181 NI
-189 GIYADGN
+189 
-196 GGTYE
+196 
-201 ALISSVPKTQ
+201 
-211 DDASDD
+211 
-217 GTDSSVDNA
+217 DNA
-226 ALTSVLEQIA
+226 ALNSILDQIA
-236 ALTQQMADMQ
+236 KLAQQNADLMAAQ
-246 SAAAAEAAKPKVVG
+246 AAEAAKPKVVG

-276 MSDGTDGKVVDTY
+276 MSDGTDGKVIDTY

-300 MFENTGLGATF
+300 MFENTGLGTDF

-337 IYSSDAYKT
+337 IYSSDAYKA

-403 QLISNAI
+403 KLIANAI

-482 GGAASRAGMGATK
+482 GGAAGRAGMSATR
-495 GFAEEIYT
+495 GFAEEIFT

-509 AEQTFQTAARQQGDY
+509 AEQTFQTAARQQADY
-524 RRLLGLYGETAGQED
+524 TRLLGLSGETAGQED

-546 LAGGAEVGIKTKKL
+546 LAGGAEVGIKTRKL

-571 SALDKTSLGRAT
+571 SAIDKTSLGRAT
-583 KEDV
+583 AADV

>member
-12 DIPGVT
+12 EIPGVT

-26 AQAATTVV
+26 AQAASTFT
-34 DEQTKIAGMRADAAA
+34 DEQQKFRNAQANAASAAAA
-49 NPAKSQPAVKY
+49 NSTKAQPAVKH
-60 EVKRGDTVSEIAAAN
+60 EVVRGETVSGIAAAN
-75 GMTTKELLA
+75 NMTTKELLA
-84 INPQL
+84 LNPQL

-110 PAVKVAKTTTTTTT
+110 PAVKAPAPTKTA
-124 PTTTTPTTTT
+124 PTTTT

-149 PTTTDPTTTDPSTT
+149 PTTTEPTTTTPTT
-163 DANKNPARGTLL
+163 TTPT
-175 KTRQQD
+175 TTEPTTIEPTVT
-181 DGKNILTI
+181 NI
-189 GIYADGN
+189 
-196 GGTYE
+196 
-201 ALISSVPKTQ
+201 
-211 DDASDD
+211 
-217 GTDSSVDNA
+217 DNA
-226 ALTSVLEQIA
+226 ALNSVLDQIA
-236 ALTQQMADMQ
+236 ALTRQMADMQ

-300 MFENTGLGATF
+300 MFENTGLGAAF
-311 IKSLTDAIDKVYDEN
+311 IKSLTDSIDKVYDEN

-381 YREILQNANLP
+381 YREILQNAGLP

-403 QLISNAI
+403 KLIGNAI

-430 ANIVNALKTYYGMT
+430 ANIVNALKEYYGMT

-464 RYQYSTEEAKK
+464 RYQYTTEEAKK

-482 GGAASRAGMGATK
+482 GGAAGRAGMGASK
-495 GFAEEIYT
+495 AFAEEIFT

-509 AEQTFQTAARQQGDY
+509 AEQTFQTAARQQTDY
-524 RRLLGLYGETAGQED
+524 SRLLGLYGETAGQED

-546 LAGGAEVGIKTKKL
+546 LAGGAEVGIKTRKL

-571 SALDKTSLGRAT
+571 SAIDKTSLGRAT
-583 KEDV
+583 ADDV